1 MATQSYSQGNSTFL
15 RGYTKWKGFWAGPVG
30 DVHKDMPMFSLVID
44 FFNEFGL
51 ERLTEPEKP
60 LIE

>member
-1 MATQSYSQGNSTFL
+1 M
-15 RGYTKWKGFWAGPVG
+15 G
-30 DVHKDMPMFSLVID
+30 DVHKDTMFSLAIH

-60 LIE
+60 LNEVNSDC